1 MVFKKILFA
10 EYKVKLF
17 KIFLPIMLSQL
28 ISQIQM
34 VIDRI
39 FLGRLEVLY
48 MSAIG
53 NATAPVW
60 TTMSFVFSLSMG
72 ASILI
77 SQSIGA
83 RNEKQAR
90 EYAASLLVFH
100 NVLPVVLFF
109 FWVFCAP
116 MVYRLMGV
124 SENVMGPC
132 VTYTRFY
139 APVFLLIGTGAAL
152 NVILQSSGNTKP
164 LVVYGIIRSGM
175 NVILDYVMIFG
186 KFGFP
191 AMGIAGAAIATT
203 VSEFIGAIYIF
214 VRVVKSRHLITKP
227 TLDEVRH
234 AKLNL
239 YLKSVKLGIPTASED
254 FCWNFGNLMLIRILN
269 TINEFAA
276 AIYSIV
282 FTIEVLAV
290 VVIGSIGNG
299 TVTLTSEA
307 TGSKDFKL
315 FRSVVKTAYIW
326 SAIVSGFTLV
336 LCLLFPHQV
345 LGWFTKDANI
355 IQTSSIYLAL
365 VGINL
370 FSKSLNIIIGNG
382 IRGYGDTRWM
392 FFTQIFGTVFVVSMA
407 LLFVIGLHLGI
418 VGVFLAVLADEFVR
432 GIINS
437 IRFSKI
443 RFTD

>member
-1 MVFKKILFA
+1 MLLKKMVFA

-234 AKLNL
+234 AKLSL
-239 YLKSVKLGIPTASED
+239 YLKSVKLGIPTASEY

-269 TINEFAA
+269 TINELTTE
-276 AIYSIV
+276 IYSII

-437 IRFSKI
+437 IRFFKI

>member
-1 MVFKKILFA
+1 M
-10 EYKVKLF
+10 YKR
-17 KIFLPIMLSQL
+17 Q
-28 ISQIQM
+28 
-34 VIDRI
+34 
-39 FLGRLEVLY
+39 
-48 MSAIG
+48 
-53 NATAPVW
+53 
-60 TTMSFVFSLSMG
+60 
-72 ASILI
+72 
-77 SQSIGA
+77 
-83 RNEKQAR
+83 
-90 EYAASLLVFH
+90 
-100 NVLPVVLFF
+100 
-109 FWVFCAP
+109 
-116 MVYRLMGV
+116 
-124 SENVMGPC
+124 
-132 VTYTRFY
+132 
-139 APVFLLIGTGAAL
+139 
-152 NVILQSSGNTKP
+152 
-164 LVVYGIIRSGM
+164 
-175 NVILDYVMIFG
+175 
-186 KFGFP
+186 
-191 AMGIAGAAIATT
+191 
-203 VSEFIGAIYIF
+203 
-214 VRVVKSRHLITKP
+214 
-227 TLDEVRH
+227 
-234 AKLNL
+234 
-239 YLKSVKLGIPTASED
+239 
-254 FCWNFGNLMLIRILN
+254 
-269 TINEFAA
+269 
-276 AIYSIV
+276 
-282 FTIEVLAV
+282 

-437 IRFSKI
+437 IRFFKI

>member
-1 MVFKKILFA
+1 MLLKKMVFA

-124 SENVMGPC
+124 S
-132 VTYTRFY
+132 
-139 APVFLLIGTGAAL
+139 
-152 NVILQSSGNTKP
+152 SGNTKP

-227 TLDEVRH
+227 TLNEVRH

-437 IRFSKI
+437 IRFFKI